1 MILKPQSRSPQESKS
16 MRKNDK
22 YGTQIVV
29 RISPILKEELILALG
44 NRTISSWMRS
54 MIDKKL
60 KEFNHEDQH

>member
-54 MIDKKL
+54 MIDRKL

>member
-1 MILKPQSRSPQESKS
+1 
-16 MRKNDK
+16 MRKNNK

-60 KEFNHEDQH
+60 KEFNHENQH